1 MTDWVYDIE
10 TYPNCF
16 TLIIGSTE
24 TSESHIFE
32 ISDRRDD
39 SMAMR
44 KFLGRL
50 YKNKDRMVGFNNIGF
65 DYPVV
70 HLFLKDRNVT
80 YHDLYQKAQDIIE
93 SFKEDRFRHRVPPSK
108 IFIEQVDLFLIHHF
122 DNGARSTSLKMLE
135 FNMRSNNIEDLPFP
149 VGTELTDAQK
159 EVLVEYNKHD
169 VLETFK
175 FYKETLGAI
184 KMREELSEKYGRNF
198 INHNDTKIGKDYFVM
213 QLEKAMPGCCYD
225 YSGDG
230 KRKIRQTKRR
240 TIDLNEAVF
249 PWIEFKRPEFKAVV
263 DWFRAKQI
271 TETKGVMSNILES
284 DLGDVA
290 KYAELTTKRQRY
302 PFKPGQAAIDKFLAE
317 KPMGWVEEKELKSKK
332 DAKSYWKHWNVADN
346 LNVVVDGFR
355 FDFGTGGIHGSIE
368 STTVCSDEEWVII
381 DLDVASYYPNLA
393 IANRLFPA
401 HLSEVFCDIYE
412 DVYNQRKA
420 YAKGT
425 PENAV
430 MKLALNGVYGDS
442 NSKFSP
448 FYDPLYTMSI
458 TINGQLLLCL
468 LAERLMNIEDLQMV
482 QVNTDGLTVR
492 VKRELKDQVDCIA
505 QEWEEETGLE
515 LEEAVY
521 ERMFIRDVNNYIAEY
536 APDKNGVKKL
546 KRKGAYEYDDLGW
559 HQNHSALVIKKAAER
574 ALIHGEDIEDFIK
587 SHTDKFDFM
596 LRTKVPRTSRLVTE
610 NSEGEEV
617 LQQNICRYYIAKTD
631 DKLVKIMP
639 PLKGKVE
646 ERRIGIDKEW
656 NIKIAN
662 DITQFKW
669 DIDYDYYI
677 SEAEKLVNPL
687 L

>member
-1 MTDWVYDIE
+1 MTDWIYDIE
-10 TYPNCF
+10 TFPNCF

-39 SMAMR
+39 SLAMR
-44 KFLGRL
+44 RFLGRL
-50 YKNKDRMVGFNNIGF
+50 YKNKDRMVGFNNVGF

-70 HLFLKDRNVT
+70 HEFLRGKNVG
-80 YHDLYQKAQDIIE
+80 YEDLYQKAMDIID
-93 SFKEDRFRHRVPPSK
+93 SFKDDRFKHRVRPNK
-108 IFIEQVDLFLIHHF
+108 VFIEQVDLFLIHHF

-159 EVLVEYNKHD
+159 DVLVEYNKHD
-169 VLETFK
+169 VLETLK

-184 KMREELSEKYGRNF
+184 RMREELSEKYGRNF

-225 YSGDG
+225 YTGG
-230 KRKIRQTKRR
+230 QRRINQTKRDI
-240 TIDLNEAVF
+240 IDLNEAVF
-249 PWIEFKRPEFKAVV
+249 PWIEFKRPEFRAAI

-284 DLGDVA
+284 ELRDVA

-302 PFKPGQAAIDKFLAE
+302 PFKPGEEAIAKFKSE
-317 KPMGWVEEKELKSKK
+317 KPKGWIEEKELKSKK
-332 DAKSYWKHWNVADN
+332 GAKSYWKHWNVADN

-368 STTVCSDEEWVII
+368 SSVVESDDEWVII

-393 IANRLFPA
+393 IANRLHPA
-401 HLSEVFCDIYE
+401 HLGEVFCDIYE
-412 DVYNQRKA
+412 DVYNQRKG

-442 NSKFSP
+442 NSRFSP

-468 LAERLMNIEDLQMV
+468 LAERLMEIEDLMMV

-492 VKRELKDQVDCIA
+492 VKREFKDQVDRIA
-505 QEWEEETGLE
+505 QEWEEQTGLE

-521 ERMFIRDVNNYIAEY
+521 SRMFIRDVNNYIAEY
-536 APDKNGVKKL
+536 APDKEGVRKL

-574 ALIHGEDIEDFIK
+574 ALIHGGDIEDFIMN
-587 SHTDKFDFM
+587 HTDKFDFM

-610 NSEGEEV
+610 NSDCEETQ
-617 LQQNICRYYIAKTD
+617 QQNICRYYIAKTD

-662 DITQFKW
+662 DITCFKW
-669 DIDYDYYI
+669 DIDYEYYI

-687 L
+687 M